1 MKYTISISQTRHGY
15 NQKVKCKLITPEI
28 GYQLMGFKYCV
39 DADGNPI
46 PDIQEIHFNVVSGPE
61 DTAALESTVG
71 DPTKTVSQNVEALV
85 EYYVLKLVSEGQI

>member
-28 GYQLMGFKYCV
+28 GYQLMGYKYCV

-46 PDIQEIHFNVVSGPE
+46 PDIQELHFNVVSGPQ
-61 DTAALESTVG
+61 DTADLESTMG
-71 DPTKTVSQNVEALV
+71 DPTKTVAQNVEDLV

>member
-28 GYQLMGFKYCV
+28 GYQLMGYKYCV
-39 DADGNPI
+39 DANGDQI
-46 PDIQEIHFNVVSGPE
+46 PDIQELHFNVVSGPQ
-61 DTAALESTVG
+61 DTADLESTMG
-71 DPTKTVSQNVEALV
+71 DPTKTVAQNVEDLV